1 MVKALDARDAR
12 VQWLQTRA
20 VAALGVS
27 EAEFGEAL
35 YDDDGC
41 EAIRCVRVRGARPPP
56 PTSLRRAPGPVRH
69 PIYPHAGGPPL
80 TWRSHPPSAA
90 PPPAGCAA
98 ARRGRLRGGVWGAL
112 VLKAGAASRARVRAR
127 GGGAAAAAPLARY
140 CGL

>member
-41 EAIRCVRVRGARPPP
+41 EAIRCVRVRGARPPHP
-56 PTSLRRAPGPVRH
+56 LPCAARQGLCATRFTPTLVGRPSRGAPTH
-69 PIYPHAGGPPL
+69 P
-80 TWRSHPPSAA
+80 A
-90 PPPAGCAA
+90 PPPLPPG
-98 ARRGRLRGGVWGAL
+98 ARRPGEGACEGVCGGHW
-112 VLKAGAASRARVRAR
+112 
-127 GGGAAAAAPLARY
+127 
-140 CGL
+140 C